1 MAKNTYFYHNGTEVL
16 SIIYLGGKNM
26 KYMEKDKEKLLLM
39 IGKNV
44 NYYRFH
50 CNNKKIMNEKGFV
63 TIERLAEEIGSSPN
77 MIYNLTAKSVKQGVS
92 IVFIDKIAKVLDV
105 SLSCF
110 FLKEPILN
118 PPKY

>member
-1 MAKNTYFYHNGTEVL
+1 
-16 SIIYLGGKNM
+16 M